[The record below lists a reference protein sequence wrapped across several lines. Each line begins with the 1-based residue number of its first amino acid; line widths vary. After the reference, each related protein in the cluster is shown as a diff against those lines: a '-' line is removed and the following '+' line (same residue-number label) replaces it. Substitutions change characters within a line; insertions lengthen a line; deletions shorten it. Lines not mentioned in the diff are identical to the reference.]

1 MSVSQDLERLI
12 TAVSPLFA
20 GEAEVFSTY
29 WESPRRS
36 RETDKLWI
44 LRQARKEVWDTPL
57 GDPRG
62 LFVGPLEDLLGAFPR
77 IDIEVPRESVL
88 DRLEGLYEEFSHYCA
103 FADAYDALCGEGE
116 EKISPAMLRDVP
128 DWPENEALRARR
140 REVKQRYG
148 AIGERACFF
157 TEGGYCTMFSEGMR
171 LEGRDEADGLIA
183 RACARVYDDEFGHM
197 LKGIVGL
204 DEAGLTPADWN
215 RLVELSVELQKMRIP
230 MRNSQ
235 MSFPLSDERIGQIFN
250 GDIEP
255 VTFDFDRAN
264 L

>member
-1 MSVSQDLERLI
+1 MAVSANLKRLI
-12 TAVSPLFA
+12 EAVAPLFA

-29 WESPRRS
+29 WESPRRN

-62 LFVGPLEDLLGAFPR
+62 LYVGPLEDLLAVFPK
-77 IDIEVPRESVL
+77 IDIDVPRAVIL

-103 FADAYDALCGEGE
+103 FADAYDALCDDDD
-116 EKISPAMLRDVP
+116 EKLSPSLLRDVP
-128 DWPENEALRARR
+128 DWPDNSVLRDRR
-140 REVKQRYG
+140 AAIKDEYG
-148 AIGERACFF
+148 AVGERACFF

-171 LEGRDEADGLIA
+171 LAGRGGADDLIA
-183 RACARVYDDEFGHM
+183 HACAKVYDDEFGHM

-204 DEAGLTPADWN
+204 DSDDLNQADWD
-215 RLVELSVELQKMRIP
+215 LLTSLSVELQRLRIP

-235 MSFPLSDERIGQIFN
+235 MNFPLSDDRVSQIFE

-255 VTFDFDRAN
+255 VRFDFDKAN